1 MYRSGLLR
9 LLVAAEDRRLAL
21 DAHEDREDRRRDDDV
36 AHGDVRAGG
45 EVASRG
51 ARRRRPFFTRGLALG
66 GGRVLS
72 MRARRAVA
80 PPRALMKDH
89 ACVFFSQCSAFFA
102 PRYRELWCRAFDMC
116 VKRAWQTVLTR

>member
-1 MYRSGLLR
+1 MGEEDMYRSGLLR

-72 MRARRAVA
+72 MRARRRRA
-80 PPRALMKDH
+80 PACLDGCL
-89 ACVFFSQCSAFFA
+89 CVFFTVQCFF
-102 PRYRELWCRAFDMC
+102 RAE
-116 VKRAWQTVLTR
+116 VSRALVSRV